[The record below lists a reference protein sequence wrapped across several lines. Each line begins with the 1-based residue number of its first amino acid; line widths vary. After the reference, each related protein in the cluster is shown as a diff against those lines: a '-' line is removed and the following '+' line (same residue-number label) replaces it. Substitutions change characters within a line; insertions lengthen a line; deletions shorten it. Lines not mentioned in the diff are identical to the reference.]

1 MLLAAAL
8 VTALALLLRV
18 GTDDRV
24 AFRFLP
30 GWSMPPVCMSHCLFG
45 VDCPGCGLTRSFV
58 HLAHGDWQRSLAVHR
73 MGWLLAFAV
82 LVQFPYRLTA
92 LLGPCPLPLGRR
104 IPQLFGV
111 LLIVCLIG
119 NWLLLRLHL

>member
-58 HLAHGDWQRSLAVHR
+58 HFLPTAIGSGRWPCIAWAGFWRLQCSLVS
-73 MGWLLAFAV
+73 
-82 LVQFPYRLTA
+82 YRLTA

-119 NWLLLRLHL
+119 NWLLLH